1 MLTRPLCALQVPVQ
15 RQVRVPRQYMEQQTV
30 QYQVPKVEYQDIIT
44 QVPRTVMVPQTTFE
58 NHITQMPRE
67 TFEIQTVNVQIPRMT
82 EEVRNVVSYEVQN
95 VQEPVQI
102 MVPQTETVNT
112 VQQVNRVVEYARVP
126 VRQYSVPGEVY
137 TDGPSMGYTPYA
149 HLQYGPTVS
158 YAQDARREP
167 LSAAQAWQQ
176 KREYGAQMLSLKQQ
190 RDGYSRLFPMSTS
203 LY

>member
-1 MLTRPLCALQVPVQ
+1 MASEATSDASMAAIDSDSNPVLAACQDALNVKDRTIQKLTSERDKLLKALSEVEELNKILCNNFHLQAT
-15 RQVRVPRQYMEQQTV
+15 R
-30 QYQVPKVEYQDIIT
+30 
-44 QVPRTVMVPQTTFE
+44 
-58 NHITQMPRE
+58 
-67 TFEIQTVNVQIPRMT
+67 
-82 EEVRNVVSYEVQN
+82 RNMACTCN
-95 VQEPVQI
+95 K
-102 MVPQTETVNT
+102 
-112 VQQVNRVVEYARVP
+112 
-126 VRQYSVPGEVY
+126 
-137 TDGPSMGYTPYA
+137 PYA